1 MGAKSLTRQA
11 AKLYDE
17 DFVEWASETAR
28 LLREG
33 RFDRIDVE
41 HLVEEVEDMASR
53 DKRELLSRLIVLLQH
68 LLKWQHQPE
77 NRSGSWKATVLTQ
90 RTELEL
96 LFEQSPSLKRIARG
110 SAPRAYRKAVAAAA
124 AATGLP
130 VQAFPSE
137 CRFSLEQILDETF
150 LPGR

>member
-1 MGAKSLTRQA
+1 MGAKSLSPPAT
-11 AKLYDE
+11 KLYDE

-33 RFDRIDVE
+33 RFDSIDVG
-41 HLVEEVEDMASR
+41 HLVEEVEDMTGR
-53 DKRELLSRLIVLLQH
+53 DKRELLSRLIVLLQR

-110 SAPRAYRKAVAAAA
+110 SVPRAYRKAVAAAA
-124 AATGLP
+124 AETGLP
-130 VQAFPSE
+130 VTAFPN
-137 CRFSLEQILDETF
+137 RV
-150 LPGR
+150 